1 MQSITLITL
10 LAFVAQANA
19 NEVAANDMDDSQ
31 ADQLVDQVLHKLAS
45 KLIDRVLTASPVHDD
60 GMDTTTLGKPAHNL
74 EVPAQANPS
83 VPSSHFAPSSQDKEE
98 VIIIEEEPEDGD
110 ALAYV
115 LGLRGG
121 AMKAMKKAP
130 AMKAAA
136 MKATKKAPAMKAPA
150 APAMKAPAM
159 KKR

>member
-1 MQSITLITL
+1 MG
-10 LAFVAQANA
+10 
-19 NEVAANDMDDSQ
+19 DDSQ
-31 ADQLVDQVLHKLAS
+31 ADQLVDQVLNKLAS
-45 KLIDRVLTASPVHDD
+45 KLIDRVLTAAPAHDED
-60 GMDTTTLGKPAHNL
+60 MDTTTLWKPANNL

-83 VPSSHFAPSSQDKEE
+83 SHFAPSSPDKEE

-130 AMKAAA
+130 AMKA
-136 MKATKKAPAMKAPA
+136 TKKAPAMKAPA